1 MKLNGFLDIPLFCI
15 EERKNMMYTPQN
27 KTYADILAKVEEAT
41 EKWITSKKASSLK
54 DDVVITDEDIQ
65 AEKERIFIEKYGTA
79 LYDYKLDT
87 YRQELDGL
95 KVKAR
100 EQVDQFN
107 SFVKELEQDDRYTER
122 GQVDLYRAER
132 KKVEK
137 SLKEIGEAQHKLGI
151 DIQKIEVEAAHRAW
165 EKLEKEM
172 APNSIS
178 PSEYQY
184 IEMLMSRNDSEEMRQ
199 KIAKQFHYHI
209 SVLDY
214 LNADR
219 KFGEPIIK
227 HPLED
232 VKNRKVNY
240 IQIGDVRLPETYSS
254 RYLSDLLRNFKG
266 KIFFKGDYEKAE
278 GALF

>member
-1 MKLNGFLDIPLFCI
+1 
-15 EERKNMMYTPQN
+15 MYTPQN

-41 EKWITSKKASSLK
+41 EQWVTRKKASSIK
-54 DDVVITDEDIQ
+54 DDVVITDEDKQ
-65 AEKERIFIEKYGTA
+65 AEKERIFIEKYGEA

-107 SFVKELEQDDRYTER
+107 SFVKELEKDDRYTER
-122 GQVDLYRAER
+122 GQVVLYRAER
-132 KKVEK
+132 KKVEE

-172 APNSIS
+172 TPNSIS

-184 IEMLMSRNDSEEMRQ
+184 IEMLLSRNDSEEMRQ
-199 KIAKQFHYHI
+199 KITKQFHYHTA
-209 SVLDY
+209 VLDF

-219 KFGEPIIK
+219 KFGDPIIK

-232 VKNRKVNY
+232 VKNRNVNH
-240 IQIGDVRLPETYSS
+240 IKIGDVRLPEIYAS

-266 KIFFKGDYEKAE
+266 KIFFEGDYDKVE